1 MNNRENLSTGLLFCL
16 FGGLLNCFHPA
27 QAADHYNLEEGLPTK
42 LEDSLPT
49 AYLNR
54 ELQGRFSW
62 EHTRDGE
69 EIFILE
75 PRLEYGIFRN
85 AQVELNVPFWL
96 GDGVEEEGIGDVVVA
111 ALYNI
116 HQETLWLP
124 APSLAAH
131 VIFPTNDDSD
141 GVDTVLKLILSKT
154 IGGGFNWQRVHLN
167 VSWHYNSDAH
177 EDERENYFVGIVGY
191 DRLIGPDTVLVL
203 DFVREQEKE
212 EDQDSNLLEAGIRYQ
227 LTPLVVL
234 TAGAAAGIGEDSPDF
249 RTILGFQKSF

>member
-1 MNNRENLSTGLLFCL
+1 MNNSAIMSKGFLFCL
-16 FGGLLNCFHPA
+16 FCGLFTCLHPA

-54 ELQGRFSW
+54 EFQGRFSW

-69 EIFILE
+69 EIFVLE
-75 PRLEYGIFRN
+75 PRLEYGILRN
-85 AQVELNVPFWL
+85 AQVDLEVPFWL
-96 GDGVEEEGIGDVVVA
+96 GNGVEEEGLGDVVLA
-111 ALYNI
+111 ALYNL

-124 APSLAAH
+124 APSLAAQ

-154 IGGGFNWQRVHLN
+154 IGKGYTWQRMHVN
-167 VSWHYNSDAH
+167 VSWKFNNDAH
-177 EDERENYFVGIVGY
+177 EDERENSFVGLIGY
-191 DRLIGPDTVLVL
+191 DRQIGPDTIFIL
-203 DFVREQEKE
+203 DFAREQEKE
-212 EDQDSNLLEAGIRYQ
+212 ENKDSNMLEAGIRYQ

-249 RTILGFQKSF
+249 RTVVGVQKSF